1 MKVESEQPIPVS
13 VTTEAASEQGLR
25 RVWAI
30 LRSTYH
36 WLLSAAF
43 FFPVCTF
50 LLLLGIFID
59 PRRNDGAQRMLCRVV
74 MRLAGANLVVRRG
87 AGFVP
92 GRPRFLLIHHVN
104 FFDPFPLF
112 PTVPQF
118 FRGLESES

>member
-1 MKVESEQPIPVS
+1 MKVESEQPIPAS
-13 VTTEAASEQGLR
+13 VTTEAAGEQGLR

-74 MRLAGANLVVRRG
+74 MRLAGANLVVRR
-87 AGFVP
+87 AGGFHP
-92 GRPRFLLIHHVN
+92 GPPRLFLLHPVH
-104 FFDPFPLF
+104 F
-112 PTVPQF
+112 
-118 FRGLESES
+118 